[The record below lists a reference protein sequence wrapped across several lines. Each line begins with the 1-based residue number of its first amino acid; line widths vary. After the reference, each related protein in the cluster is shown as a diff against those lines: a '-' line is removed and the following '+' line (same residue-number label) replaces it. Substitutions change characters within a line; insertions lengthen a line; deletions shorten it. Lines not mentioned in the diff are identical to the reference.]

1 MSIEL
6 IMPSNHLILCLPFS
20 SSIRIFSSESALH
33 IRWQKYWSFRF
44 SISPCNEYSES
55 FRIDWFDLLAVQGTL
70 KSLLEHH
77 SSKTSILRHSDF
89 FKGFPG
95 GSGASL
101 VVQMVKNLP
110 AMKETWVRSM
120 GWEDSLEE
128 GMATYSNILAWRI
141 PMDRGAWRTIQSMG
155 LKRVR
160 HD

>member
-1 MSIEL
+1 
-6 IMPSNHLILCLPFS
+6 MPSNHLILCLPFS

-120 GWEDSLEE
+120 GWEDPPWRRAWQHTPVFLPGESPWTEE
-128 GMATYSNILAWRI
+128 PGGLYSPW
-141 PMDRGAWRTIQSMG
+141 G
-155 LKRVR
+155 
-160 HD
+160 

>member
-1 MSIEL
+1 
-6 IMPSNHLILCLPFS
+6 MPSNHLILCLPFS

-95 GSGASL
+95 GSDGKEFACNEGDLGSIHGLGRSPGGGHGNLLQYSCLENPHGQRSL
-101 VVQMVKNLP
+101 ADYTVHGVEKSQ
-110 AMKETWVRSM
+110 T
-120 GWEDSLEE
+120 
-128 GMATYSNILAWRI
+128 
-141 PMDRGAWRTIQSMG
+141 
-155 LKRVR
+155 
-160 HD
+160 